1 MQCAPE
7 RHQVSADVRSL
18 QAICRLVNKLEN
30 QTLALA
36 GMFQAAALVDEL
48 AIHGNCDTN
57 VFDCSINSL
66 FTIDAATV
74 RDALGDI
81 TCLSRGFEALGDY
94 LGGENRTPGRNIAY
108 YLLSMLK
115 ISTQVLHSHALAQEL
130 LNGLER
136 IENSTSEFDMSR
148 GSVINKIDGLYQDS
162 ISSLNPRILVRGE
175 QNYLR
180 NDDNAAKIRA
190 LLLAG
195 IRCGVLWQQ
204 LGGSKWSLFWRRKK
218 YVANARKFLAYN

>member
-1 MQCAPE
+1 
-7 RHQVSADVRSL
+7 
-18 QAICRLVNKLEN
+18 VNKLEN

-48 AIHGNCDTN
+48 ALHGNCDTN

-115 ISTQVLHSHALAQEL
+115 ISTQVLRNHDLAQDL

-136 IENSTSEFDMSR
+136 IEHSSSEFDLSR
-148 GSVINKIDGLYQDS
+148 GSVINKIDGLYQDN
-162 ISSLNPRILVRGE
+162 ISSLNPRVLVRGE

-204 LGGSKWSLFWRRKK
+204 LGGSKWTLFWRRKK

>member
-1 MQCAPE
+1 MNE
-7 RHQVSADVRSL
+7 H
-18 QAICRLVNKLEN
+18 EN

-36 GMFQAAALVDEL
+36 GMFQATALVDEL
-48 AIHGNCDTN
+48 ALQGNCDSN
-57 VFDCSINSL
+57 VFDCSVNSL
-66 FTIDAATV
+66 FTIDAATA

-81 TCLSRGFEALGDY
+81 SCLSRGFEALGDY
-94 LGGENRTPGRNIAY
+94 LGGQNRVPGKNIAY

-115 ISTQVLHSHALAQEL
+115 LSTQIIRNEELAAEL
-130 LNGLER
+130 LNGLQR
-136 IENSTSEFDMSR
+136 IDSSTSEFEMSR
-148 GSVINKIDGLYQDS
+148 TSVINKIDGLYQDA
-162 ISSLNPRILVRGE
+162 ISTLSPRIMVRGD

-204 LGGSKWSLFWRRKK
+204 LGGSKWQLFWRRKK

>member
-1 MQCAPE
+1 M
-7 RHQVSADVRSL
+7 
-18 QAICRLVNKLEN
+18 NKLEN

-36 GMFQAAALVDEL
+36 GMFQAATLIDEL
-48 AIHGNCDTN
+48 ALHGNCDTTA
-57 VFDCSINSL
+57 FDCSLNSL
-66 FTIDAATV
+66 FTIDAATT

-94 LGGENRTPGRNIAY
+94 LGGENRSPGKNIAY

-115 ISTQVLHSHALAQEL
+115 ISTQVLGNHDLAAEL
-130 LNGLER
+130 LNGLKR
-136 IENSTSEFDMSR
+136 IEQSTSEFDMSR
-148 GSVINKIDGLYQDS
+148 SSVINQIDGLYQS
-162 ISSLNPRILVRGE
+162 CISSLSPRILVRGD

-204 LGGSKWSLFWRRKK
+204 LGGGKWILFWRRKK
-218 YVANARKFLAYN
+218 YVATARKFLTYN

>member
-1 MQCAPE
+1 M
-7 RHQVSADVRSL
+7 
-18 QAICRLVNKLEN
+18 NKLEN

-48 AIHGNCDTN
+48 AVHGNCDTN

-66 FTIDAATV
+66 FTIDAATA

-81 TCLSRGFEALGDY
+81 SCLSRGFEAMGDY
-94 LGGENRTPGRNIAY
+94 LGGENRSPGRNIAY

-115 ISTQVLHSHALAQEL
+115 ISTQVLRDPDLAQKL
-130 LNGLER
+130 LDGLER
-136 IENSTSEFDMSR
+136 IEHSTSEFDMSR

-180 NDDNAAKIRA
+180 NDDKCGQNQGPVICGYTLRCA
-190 LLLAG
+190 LATT
-195 IRCGVLWQQ
+195 
-204 LGGSKWSLFWRRKK
+204 RR
-218 YVANARKFLAYN
+218 